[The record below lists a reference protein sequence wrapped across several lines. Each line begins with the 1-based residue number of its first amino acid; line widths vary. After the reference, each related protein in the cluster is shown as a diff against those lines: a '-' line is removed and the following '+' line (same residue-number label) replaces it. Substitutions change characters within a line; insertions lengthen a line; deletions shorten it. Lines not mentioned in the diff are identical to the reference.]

1 MNKPLALNML
11 EQRPLCMYMTQQHPQ
26 QCTSLHKGVL
36 KHHSHYTSARKTWRR
51 HTLPLAKAEAPGG
64 ASRSV
69 PVPTRQQQ
77 NSDMDPELA
86 EVLDLASDEELEE
99 LHTILYSECLAALSC

>member
-1 MNKPLALNML
+1 MNRSPALHVL
-11 EQRPLCMYMTQQHPQ
+11 RQSPLCMSMTQQHLQ
-26 QCTSLHKGVL
+26 QRTSLHKGVL
-36 KHHSHYTSARKTWRR
+36 KHQNTSVRKAWRR
-51 HTLPLAKAEAPGG
+51 HTLHLAGAEAPGS

-69 PVPTRQQQ
+69 PVPTRQLQ

-99 LHTILYSECLAALSC
+99 LHTILYSECLAVPGC